1 DLLERE
7 VLPTGIMLGSLLQPI
22 RQSLGSEEAVK
33 VLAGVRSLWL
43 QTRSEQQELEVDSRD
58 KDWLGAWPGICA
70 VAKPGGVS
78 TEDTLAR
85 WALLLAMPLG
95 TVSRLDLPTSG
106 VLPFALGGDDS
117 PEYWCLCGGK
127 ANETG
132 VVTSPLRVVRSEGSV
147 YAEPSSLGRAART
160 EYRVLSSFQAATL
173 FSASAPFSLLEARPL
188 TGRTHQIRV
197 HLASIGLPILGD
209 EAYGQPELNTLCPRL
224 FLHCRRLRL
233 LALDG
238 QELCLEAPLPADL
251 RGVLTSL

>member
-1 DLLERE
+1 
-7 VLPTGIMLGSLLQPI
+7 M
-22 RQSLGSEEAVK
+22 
-33 VLAGVRSLWL
+33 
-43 QTRSEQQELEVDSRD
+43 DSRD

-117 PEYWCLCGGK
+117 PAAHWLRAQFSARLVKKEYWCLCSGK

-251 RGVLTSL
+251 RGVLTSLETERDSGDRKSVV